1 MRWKYKKKKKPRP
14 TKRELY
20 KPPNVNV
27 ERTLLFWWASTQ
39 EDDYPALEMLYHIP
53 IERKRGIIETHNLEL
68 MGKKDGIPDVCL
80 PVPSVDGK
88 YHGLYIT
95 MRSNIKTCEKRWI
108 EKLNEQ
114 GYKAVNVN
122 RFLDAKVI
130 IVEYLGMVNNVGQD
144 D

>member
-1 MRWKYKKKKKPRP
+1 
-14 TKRELY
+14 
-20 KPPNVNV
+20 
-27 ERTLLFWWASTQ
+27 
-39 EDDYPALEMLYHIP
+39 
-53 IERKRGIIETHNLEL
+53 

-80 PVPSVDGK
+80 PVPSVDGR
-88 YHGLYIT
+88 YHGLYVT

-122 RFLDAKVI
+122 RFLDAKAI
-130 IVEYLGMVNNVGQD
+130 IVEYLGMLNNVGQD